1 MDLKAG
7 LKGNLYVPVC
17 LSYLFMT
24 DLNLQ
29 DGILSNDM
37 PSQCDVCLK
46 IGHCQRT
53 GRITY
58 KVRNYKPLEYNTIPC
73 LLHL

>member
-7 LKGNLYVPVC
+7 LRGNLYVPVC
-17 LSYLFMT
+17 LTYLFMT

-29 DGILSNDM
+29 DGILSSDIPISVM
-37 PSQCDVCLK
+37 CLK

-53 GRITY
+53 GKELY
-58 KVRNYKPLEYNTIPC
+58 KLTN
-73 LLHL
+73 